1 MKLPA
6 ELVRQLDAPGVEED
20 AVQLCAWLERHD
32 WDFKVAAEGRGTTAR
47 ALYREW
53 LASLGWNQ
61 SLAARLYRKPGS
73 KRRGVTRQAIEAQMK
88 ALGVV
93 RPLDLGKQ
101 LATQDVEGA
110 VDAMRSAAAHIEA
123 TASRERL
130 CAEQLLALADTWRVI
145 GDHGR
150 ARGALVDVVKLAR
163 MSGSPD
169 LAARAIHALPYLD
182 YQASRYGGYDAEL
195 VDVLEGW
202 LPVLRAKGDQE
213 TVALCLGRLG
223 IELYRSDV
231 PTLRDRAEPLVKE
244 AYELSREVASPRTR
258 ATLGAWRILSISG
271 PDHLDERLGVLIPM
285 VAESA
290 FNANAEDRY
299 FALDM
304 FLTDL
309 IEAGRVND
317 IPPVLAEL
325 RELEGRCSAP
335 WPQRYRVTLAILE
348 GRWEEA
354 SRLSVLPEGT
364 RAQSAAQVRGLQQ
377 FEVLKL
383 RGDWENLYSLTRWN
397 ANQEPGFI
405 GYRFALAQIA
415 CLMGQLDGVNEE
427 LDAWA
432 DQGFACVPTDFLRTP
447 NLCMLAEVCHTVDRP
462 EHAATLL
469 ALLEPYATRFA
480 IIRVTASIQGPVAR
494 YTGLLLATL
503 ERYDEAIEHLEQA
516 VARCESLG
524 ARPYAA
530 WTRYDLARVLRRAGL
545 DTQRAERE
553 AAAAAHEATRLE
565 MPWLAGRARAL
576 GAPGS

>member
-1 MKLPA
+1 MKLLA
-6 ELVRQLDAPGVEED
+6 EFARQLDTPGVRRD
-20 AVQLCAWLERHD
+20 AARLCAWLESHE
-32 WDFKVAAEGRGTTAR
+32 WNFKEAAEQRGTTPR

-88 ALGVV
+88 SLGLV
-93 RPLDLGKQ
+93 RPLELDKQ

-110 VDAMRSAAAHIEA
+110 VDAMRAVGHHIVE

-130 CAEQLLALADTWRVI
+130 CAEQLLALSDTWRAM
-145 GDHGR
+145 GDHAR
-150 ARGALVDVVKLAR
+150 ARTALVDVVKLAR
-163 MSGSPD
+163 LSGSAD
-169 LAARAIHALPYLD
+169 LASRAIHALPYLD
-182 YQASRYGGYDAEL
+182 YQASRYGGCDTEL

-202 LPVLRAKGDQE
+202 LPILREQGDRE

-231 PTLRDRAEPLVKE
+231 PSQRDRAEPLVKE
-244 AYELSREVASPRTR
+244 AYALSRELPSPRAR
-258 ATLGAWRILSISG
+258 ATIGAWRILSISG
-271 PDHLDERLGVLIPM
+271 PDHLEERLGVLIPM
-285 VAESA
+285 VAESTLTA
-290 FNANAEDRY
+290 SPEDRY

-309 IEAGRVND
+309 IEAGRVAE
-317 IPPVLAEL
+317 IAPVLAEL
-325 RELEGRCSAP
+325 RELEGQCSAP

-348 GRWEEA
+348 GRWDEA
-354 SRLSVLPEGT
+354 SRLSVLADGT
-364 RAQSAAQVRGLQQ
+364 PPQSAAQVRGLQQ

-397 ANQEPGFI
+397 ANQEPGFV

-415 CLMGQLDGVNEE
+415 CLMGQLDGVSEE
-427 LDAWA
+427 LDTWA
-432 DQGFACVPTDFLRTP
+432 DQQFACVPTDFLRTP
-447 NLCMLAEVCHTVDRP
+447 NLCMLADVCHAVDRP

-469 ALLEPYATRFA
+469 ELLHPYIERFA
-480 IIRVTASIQGPVAR
+480 IIRVTAAIQGPVAR

-503 ERYDEAIEHLEQA
+503 ERYEEATEHLERA
-516 VARCESLG
+516 IARCESLG

-530 WTRYDLARVLRRAGL
+530 WTRYDLARVLGRAGR
-545 DTQRAERE
+545 DPQRAARE
-553 AAAAAHEATRLE
+553 AGAAAREATMLG
-565 MPWLAGRARAL
+565 MPWLAGRARVVA
-576 GAPGS
+576 APGC